1 MEEVLLFLLKQS
13 AVVVALGLGNWAQ
26 WKEKKELKCDLIKL
40 TEDNNKDKKELID
53 SHKLEIREL
62 NAIIQ
67 GNSDSNTEALTRISV
82 TMETIKDN
90 LKTD

>member
-26 WKEKKELKCDLIKL
+26 WKEKKELK
-40 TEDNNKDKKELID
+40 DNLLSLVEAHEKEKK
-53 SHKLEIREL
+53 EL

-67 GNSDSNTEALTRISV
+67 SNNNKNTEALTRISV

-90 LKTD
+90 LKSE

>member
-40 TEDNNKDKKELID
+40 TEDHNKDKKELIE
-53 SHKLEIREL
+53 SHKNEIKEL

-90 LKTD
+90 LKSE

>member
-26 WKEKKELKCDLIKL
+26 WKEKQQYKEDMLKLIENHDK
-40 TEDNNKDKKELID
+40 EKKEL
-53 SHKLEIREL
+53 
-62 NAIIQ
+62 NGIIQ
-67 GNSDSNTEALTRISV
+67 SNNDRNTEALTRISV

-90 LKTD
+90 LKTE

>member
-26 WKEKKELKCDLIKL
+26 WKEKKELKGDLIKL
-40 TEDNNKDKKELID
+40 TEDNNKEKRELIESHKNEIKELN
-53 SHKLEIREL
+53 S
-62 NAIIQ
+62 IIQ

-90 LKTD
+90 LKSE